1 LAAFPYD
8 ENYASSAASS
18 FFIRDARPS
27 VEFYM
32 TDKRIVLTTAG
43 SQSEARTLANTL
55 VERQLAACVSILPSM
70 SSIYSWKGDVAEAE
84 EFMVLIKTTEAAFDR
99 VYATIRELHS
109 YELPEC
115 VSLVIDQGTT
125 QYLKWIEDS
134 VKPDGEKARADVKS

>member
-1 LAAFPYD
+1 
-8 ENYASSAASS
+8 
-18 FFIRDARPS
+18 
-27 VEFYM
+27 M

-70 SSIYSWKGDVAEAE
+70 SSIYTWKGEVAEAE

-115 VSLVIDQGTT
+115 VSLAIDQGTT
-125 QYLKWIEDS
+125 EYLKWIEES